1 MFHFRTSLISASL
14 FLLALIAQPM
24 TSHAYETS
32 SSDVQASTPANTQ
45 ANKAAFLSEDYFDE
59 LKHETKVKI
68 SGAKMLA
75 ADLERATDRL
85 QDRVAP
91 AGHALKKSIKTKTPV
106 AEIAHRADQTV
117 SVFGIILMMSF
128 GLVLLLMSL
137 SNPIS
142 RTGGRH

>member
-1 MFHFRTSLISASL
+1 
-14 FLLALIAQPM
+14 M

-32 SSDVQASTPANTQ
+32 SADVQTSTPVNTQ